1 VYYKV
6 IQEMLNTPVTTNE
19 YGEAQRRTLYLST
32 DAFEQHKSLYD
43 IIQSQLVRYGNL
55 VPIKGLAEK
64 TPEHACRI
72 AATLAFAENPKAEV
86 IGADH
91 YRGAINLMRHYVCE
105 ALRLKFRRTP
115 DEMKRRADELFNW
128 LKQLHAGGQTQIDAR
143 TIQRTRRARRNA
155 VSQSMRY

>member
-1 VYYKV
+1 
-6 IQEMLNTPVTTNE
+6 MLNTPVATNE

-32 DAFEQHKSLYD
+32 EAFEQDKNLYN

-64 TPEHACRI
+64 TLEHACRI

-91 YRGAINLMRHYVCE
+91 YRGAIDLMRHYVCE

-115 DEMKRRADELFNW
+115 DETKRRADELFNW
-128 LKQLHAGGQTQIDAR
+128 LKQLYACGQMQIDAR
-143 TIQRTRRARRNA
+143 TIQRCAPRPTQCRWGKSRRAWEIVIPR
-155 VSQSMRY
+155 